1 MQLFNYKS
9 PFSQKIE
16 ENWFKTFYK
25 QNERILKEF
34 SNAQFTVFDRDDKD
48 GFMMWFMSKRLEII
62 LRIVIKII
70 QSCRHMV
77 NRSRKM
83 TNREVILKELEG
95 PEVTQTIEE

>member
-25 QNERILKEF
+25 QNERILREF

-48 GFMMWFMSKRLEII
+48 GFMMWFMKTIRDYFKISNKDSYNPADIWLIDKRE
-62 LRIVIKII
+62 
-70 QSCRHMV
+70 V
-77 NRSRKM
+77 NRQI
-83 TNREVILKELEG
+83 ILKELE
-95 PEVTQTIEE
+95 